1 VREVAQLLE
10 GAERPLLMI
19 GRVTSDPDD
28 FARRV
33 ALAERVGAAVL
44 TDIKTGASFPTRHP
58 LQPFPP
64 SLYVTGDAARLIVDA
79 DVILSLDWIDLGGT
93 LRQACGGDLPRAK
106 VIQCSMDQYVHNGY
120 NMDYQA
126 MPPTDLSVL
135 VAPDALVAA
144 LVAILGA
151 HAAAPARL
159 WFTSA
164 ASGSAAATSAAA
176 RRRQRR

>member
-1 VREVAQLLE
+1 
-10 GAERPLLMI
+10 
-19 GRVTSDPDD
+19 
-28 FARRV
+28 
-33 ALAERVGAAVL
+33 
-44 TDIKTGASFPTRHP
+44 
-58 LQPFPP
+58 
-64 SLYVTGDAARLIVDA
+64 
-79 DVILSLDWIDLGGT
+79 
-93 LRQACGGDLPRAK
+93 
-106 VIQCSMDQYVHNGY
+106 MDQYVHNGY

-176 RRRQRR
+176 ASPTAPVAECRRIASRSPSLRASRCRHWPRIVRRTFGLPLGWPGEPCDFKHPRDYIGFDGGGGIGSGPGHGHRRGACATRIRTAALLRCWATAIT